1 LRERCN
7 YRIWCI
13 FRRSGNVLIEL
24 TDKEEDEHTHKKK
37 KKKKKKKKTTKK
49 KKKKKMVNRILKKN
63 KVKIISY

>member
-37 KKKKKKKKTTKK
+37 KKKKKKKKIIKK
-49 KKKKKMVNRILKKN
+49 KKNKKLVSRR
-63 KVKIISY
+63 VQTVTVTIISY